1 MTSHTIYRVIRV
13 DIEFDPETTSIEEAE
28 TKAIE
33 QVIAEAESN
42 ALYNGN
48 VKGVVVTDVSD
59 CGRPA

>member
-13 DIEFDPETTSIEEAE
+13 DLEFDPETTSVEEAE

-42 ALYNGN
+42 ALFNGN
-48 VKGVVVTDVSD
+48 VNGVVVTGVSN